1 MKITDEMLHSAIKK
15 AVELGLIPK
24 YSNMNDY
31 IKYWDIIK
39 QVLQAAL
46 D

>member
-1 MKITDEMLHSAIKK
+1 MEITEEMLHSAVKK

-24 YSNMNDY
+24 HSDMDNY

-39 QVLQAAL
+39 QILQSAL
-46 D
+46 N